1 MIIDNTSKADCGAD
15 THSQTK
21 TSLSFSGSI
30 FTCTEQYV
38 FLWIKPH
45 FPYSCIRWRQKY
57 VHSKGSAVMVNKK
70 KAVIF
75 KSQQVSAS
83 SPAENKCSYSS
94 QDLFGDWYVGVH
106 RETISKSNSRH
117 CIIQG
122 HTSNVMSLVLP
133 QLLLIQ
139 YQVSYALSRA
149 IVLMTQKLKQMT
161 TDAWQEAAPAN
172 TNLDSL
178 GLIAFLSNTV
188 MSVSEVKSVPLCH
201 TASYLLFWDYA
212 CTGFFSCCPDLHA
225 KITWKCIKCL
235 WFANILSATHTL
247 GHHEN
252 VKENIARWASLH
264 IHYRMWQAV

>member
-1 MIIDNTSKADCGAD
+1 
-15 THSQTK
+15 
-21 TSLSFSGSI
+21 
-30 FTCTEQYV
+30 
-38 FLWIKPH
+38 
-45 FPYSCIRWRQKY
+45 
-57 VHSKGSAVMVNKK
+57 
-70 KAVIF
+70 
-75 KSQQVSAS
+75 
-83 SPAENKCSYSS
+83 
-94 QDLFGDWYVGVH
+94 
-106 RETISKSNSRH
+106 
-117 CIIQG
+117 
-122 HTSNVMSLVLP
+122 MSLVLP
-133 QLLLIQ
+133 QLLLIP

-201 TASYLLFWDYA
+201 TASYLLFWEYA

-235 WFANILSATHTL
+235 WFANILSATYTL

-264 IHYRMWQAV
+264 IQNVTGCLVDGKPVPKR